1 MKYIVYRR
9 GRYNVLGASIYRLRL
24 EIGPRPPRVDAIQRR
39 HPENGMTVN
48 AKSIRNLE
56 AIHGAKACGGH
67 PGKQP
72 TAAFLT
78 TKEVL
83 GIEEIQIA

>member
-1 MKYIVYRR
+1 
-9 GRYNVLGASIYRLRL
+9 
-24 EIGPRPPRVDAIQRR
+24 
-39 HPENGMTVN
+39 MTVN

-56 AIHGAKACGGH
+56 AIGHGAKACGGH
-67 PGKQP
+67 PEKQP
-72 TAAFLT
+72 TTAFLT